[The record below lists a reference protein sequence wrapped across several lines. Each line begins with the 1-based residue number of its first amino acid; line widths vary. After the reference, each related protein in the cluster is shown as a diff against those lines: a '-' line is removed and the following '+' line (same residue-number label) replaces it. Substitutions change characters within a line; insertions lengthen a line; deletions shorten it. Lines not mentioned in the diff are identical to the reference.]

1 MSSAPK
7 STGTSKEK
15 IIYFSQCLLQFH
27 SKIDQCFHSNR
38 SDMAG
43 LSRKEIIESVRH
55 SLMNLG
61 MAYIDLVIIHKSDP
75 NCPMEGT

>member
-1 MSSAPK
+1 
-7 STGTSKEK
+7 
-15 IIYFSQCLLQFH
+15 
-27 SKIDQCFHSNR
+27 
-38 SDMAG
+38 MAG